1 MFSIVQETLFS
12 CPLCSDARAEA
23 LFDLRDAPILQNKL
37 LPTIEE
43 ALAAARLDTTFHYCA
58 RCNFA
63 FNLAF
68 DRSSLSYGN
77 YYNKQ
82 SESSTYRQYIEDL
95 THKLAIDCELGAD
108 STILEIGCGNGYFLS
123 RLQAATGSSN
133 VYGYDPSYRGEFG
146 MDAHVRRRFFDS
158 PDGGADANFLVLRHC
173 LEGLLQA
180 DAVMGL
186 LRDAG
191 GATRIY
197 LEITDLDYILTERN
211 PALLFNEYYRYFSA
225 RAMDIF
231 LRQVGFRIHRVYSLF
246 GGSNLGI
253 TAVRA
258 PQTTDLGGAY
268 RELESIVRHH
278 HRVVIWGISGRAI
291 SLLCQMSWDGRT
303 VAHGVDIDPARQGM
317 YIPVTGQ
324 RILSPAEAK
333 AFDPD
338 LVIVANE
345 IYAPEIRAA
354 LGVGVRLVTL
364 KGQPA

>member
-1 MFSIVQETLFS
+1 VTQTLVS
-12 CPLCSDARAEA
+12 CPLCSDARSEA
-23 LFDLRDAPILQNKL
+23 LFELRNAPVLQNKL
-37 LPTIEE
+37 LPTIEA
-43 ALAAARLDTTFHYCA
+43 ALAASRVDTTYHYCA

-68 DRSSLSYGN
+68 DGSALSYGS

-95 THKLAIDCELGAD
+95 THQLAVDCRLGAA

-133 VYGYDPSYRGEFG
+133 VHGYDPSYRGEYG
-146 MDAHVRRRFFDS
+146 MDAHVQRRFFDS
-158 PDGGADANFLVLRHC
+158 PDIGAGADFVVLRHC

-180 DAVMGL
+180 NPVMSL

-191 GATRIY
+191 EASRVY

-211 PALLFNEYYRYFSA
+211 PALLFNEYYRYFSV

-231 LRQVGFRIHRVYSLF
+231 LRQVGFRVQRVYALF
-246 GGSNLGI
+246 GGNNLGI
-253 TAVRA
+253 TAARA
-258 PQTTDLGGAY
+258 PKTTDLHGAY
-268 RELESIVRHH
+268 RELESIVRRHH
-278 HRVVIWGISGRAI
+278 KVVIWGISGRAI
-291 SLLCQMSWDGRT
+291 SLLCQMSWDGSI
-303 VAHGVDIDPARQGM
+303 VAHGVDIDPARQGR

-354 LGVGVRLVTL
+354 LGVGAKLVTL
-364 KGQPA
+364 KGQPT